1 MPFYKLAKPFWDN
14 VKLHQAGEVVEF
26 ANAADAP
33 EGSVEVD
40 ESKVMD
46 ERTPQP
52 EGDPTAGPRTGR
64 RVDPEPATTDVPDD
78 DPADDTDD
86 GKPRRSATRRKK

>member
-1 MPFYKLAKPFWDN
+1 MPFFKLAKPFWDN
-14 VKLHQAGEVVEF
+14 VKLHQAGDVVEF

-52 EGDPTAGPRTGR
+52 EADPTAGPRTGR
-64 RVDPEPATTDVPDD
+64 RVEPEPASDDKSDD
-78 DPADDTDD
+78 DESSSSRTA
-86 GKPRRSATRRKK
+86 KRRRK